1 MIFSTQKAKMSLRN
15 NRKVI
20 ENYFSLTTLQL
31 LNSLFILVIYPYL
44 IRTLGITQYGLYVF
58 AFSIANYVN
67 VIVTF
72 GYNIH
77 GVREVSL
84 NRDNNA
90 NLSKILSNLL
100 SSQVYLFLTCF
111 IMLIVTVYFIPF
123 TRENYWLYV
132 VCGLSAFSPV
142 LFPTWFFQGM
152 EQMKYI
158 TVLQL
163 GIKLF
168 SLPFILFLVKTPQDL
183 LLYAIINTTST
194 LIGSLLAILLIKY
207 HFKIDL
213 VFKPVREFKLYMK
226 EALPF
231 FWGSAASVIKMQSP
245 AFFAGTFISMA
256 SVAYYD
262 LASKIVLLIATLLS
276 NINNAFYPKI
286 VKEQNSNMVRKALI
300 GLAIICVIAVLF
312 IFIGGKYIVF
322 LLGGKLMIESYSLM
336 TILSAIIPCWVIVG
350 SIQLFILIPL
360 KRYKSVAI
368 SQTIAFIIYM
378 ILTIIGSVIF
388 KNIFWIAVAMSVSG
402 VAELCYNFVIVRKHN
417 LLSKLKPV

>member
-207 HFKIDL
+207 HFKID
-213 VFKPVREFKLYMK
+213 FKPVREFKLYMK

-231 FWGSAASVIKMQSP
+231 FWGSAASVIKMQST

>member
-100 SSQVYLFLTCF
+100 SSQVYLFLACF
-111 IMLIVTVYFIPF
+111 LMLIVTVYFIPF

-132 VCGLSAFSPV
+132 VCGLSAFSPI

-158 TVLQL
+158 TILQL
-163 GIKLF
+163 AIKLF

-207 HFKIDL
+207 HFKID
-213 VFKPVREFKLYMK
+213 FKPVREFKLYMK

-231 FWGSAASVIKMQSP
+231 FWGSAASVIKMQST